1 MSEFCYHGFRKDCC
15 DACVAEK
22 ALQSSREDAERLAEA
37 LKNLRVY
44 GCSGF
49 AGIRAEA
56 NALADEALAA
66 HDKVNS

>member
-1 MSEFCYHGFRKDCC
+1 MIYETERL
-15 DACVAEK
+15 AELRA

-66 HDKVNS
+66 HDKANS